1 MNLNPIFRQR
11 RTIHE
16 FNKEKV
22 SDNTVE
28 RAIIAANLA
37 PCHKHTFPWRFR
49 IASNLKRKELFQ
61 VSLKIKEEKTKLSNA
76 AETKLLAK
84 IMNPSHMIIATQIRS
99 NDPIT
104 AKEDYAACCCSIQNM
119 MLSLAHENVGSKW
132 STGKVTKSPETYEI
146 INTDRNK
153 EEIIGFI
160 YIGYGRNPP
169 EIRRPNVKSVYT
181 NI

>member
-1 MNLNPIFRQR
+1 
-11 RTIHE
+11 
-16 FNKEKV
+16 
-22 SDNTVE
+22 
-28 RAIIAANLA
+28 
-37 PCHKHTFPWRFR
+37 
-49 IASNLKRKELFQ
+49 
-61 VSLKIKEEKTKLSNA
+61 
-76 AETKLLAK
+76 
-84 IMNPSHMIIATQIRS
+84 MNPSHMIIATQIRS
-99 NDPIT
+99 NNPIT

-146 INTDRNK
+146 TDTDRNN